1 MYIPSNISIQP
12 KWSNAEISTLLKVNP
27 ILVVPVERIPEL
39 DANKSGYSLVF
50 YYDSIGH
57 IQSVLKC
64 YVPTIEYD
72 TRVKSKYSATDFT
85 GYMYE
90 ITMDSKIRKV
100 IKLKDGKILGE
111 LTTNNLKS
119 VGFRDDGPC
128 YSFGSSW
135 WDRISSFFGSIWT
148 GVSNFFGD
156 SSISGQNSSGGS
168 SNSSGSGLY
177 GASSSGGYDG
187 TFASYG
193 GGSSSI
199 INQGNQNNLPDNY
212 LNIDFQSNLPQYFIY
227 PNQLALIQ
235 SMESNFKRVLSGYIN
250 RTFPKGDIDETKFNE
265 LVTTTLHENAGLWDN
280 RSYDN
285 NSNPYVVSSI
295 KAYLY
300 EETPKDNHQNAV
312 VAYDEST
319 KIGDRNT
326 NSGGV
331 EVVHDKIMPRLPTAT
346 GSALQQIVHA
356 YTLTV
361 SNPLR
366 PNPFNVEK
374 VYPLR
379 WIEIEISIAIP
390 VPQ

>member
-156 SSISGQNSSGGS
+156 SGISSNNSSGGG
-168 SNSSGSGLY
+168 SNNYSPT
-177 GASSSGGYDG
+177 SSSGGYDG

-193 GGSSSI
+193 GGSSAI
-199 INQGNQNNLPDNY
+199 INQGNQNNLPNNY
-212 LNIDFQSNLPQYFIY
+212 ISTNFQTNLFNLVPY
-227 PNQLALIQ
+227 PEKLAAVQ
-235 SMESNFKRVLSGYIN
+235 SMQKKFEDVLTRIANS
-250 RTFPKGDIDETKFNE
+250 TLLPKGKIDESLFNSLITE
-265 LVTTTLHENAGLWDN
+265 MHGNLGLWDN
-280 RSYDN
+280 RAYDISN
-285 NSNPYVVSSI
+285 NPYVVSSI
-295 KAYLY
+295 KTYLY
-300 EETPKDNHQNAV
+300 DEEPKDNHQNAIV
-312 VAYDEST
+312 GYDENN
-319 KIGDRNT
+319 IGYETRNH
-326 NSGGV
+326 NSGGI
-331 EVVHDKIMPRLPTAT
+331 EVAHDAIMPRLITANGT
-346 GSALQQIVHA
+346 VLQQIIGAYHA
-356 YTLTV
+356 TI
-361 SNPLR
+361 SNPSR
-366 PNPFNVEK
+366 PNPFGAEVNYK
-374 VYPLR
+374 HY
-379 WIEIEISIAIP
+379 WIEVEISIAIP